1 MARFIV
7 RRAIHAVVLVFITIT
22 ATYFALQLA
31 PGDAV
36 SHYYSPDI
44 DPASM
49 ERVRHSLGLDAPP
62 YIQFFRWAGSFLRGD
77 FGMSLSQQRPVSDIL
92 RETVPR
98 TLQLTALAFLVQ
110 ILLGV
115 AAGTMA
121 AARRGRVS
129 DGVVSIVMLVLYAVP
144 AFYLAYLLITFVS
157 LRLDWLPTSG
167 MQTIGV
173 ELDGWKAVLIDR
185 ARHLV
190 LPVLVLGVA
199 RSAWLA
205 RHARGGM
212 VDTLAEEHIRTARAK
227 GVPERRVVWL
237 HAFRG
242 SLPPLLTAIGLSVPF
257 LLAGAVVVEKVFA
270 WPGMGS
276 LVVDAIFAR
285 DYPVV
290 LATNVIAAVMVIAGN
305 FLADLS
311 VAIADPRTELASS
324 DNRGVV
330 G

>member
-1 MARFIV
+1 MARFIA
-7 RRAIHAVVLVFITIT
+7 RRLVHAIILVLITVT
-22 ATYFALQLA
+22 ATFIALQLA
-31 PGDAV
+31 PGDPL
-36 SHYYSPDI
+36 SHYYNPDI
-44 DPASM
+44 DPATM
-49 ERVRHSLGLDAPP
+49 ERVRHALGLDAPAHV
-62 YIQFFRWAGSFLRGD
+62 QFLRWAGSFVRGD
-77 FGMSLSQQRPVSDIL
+77 FGVSLSQQRPVVDIL
-92 RETVPR
+92 RETIPR
-98 TLQLTALAFLVQ
+98 TLLLTALAFVVQ
-110 ILLGV
+110 ILIGVLAGTV
-115 AAGTMA
+115 AAS
-121 AARRGRVS
+121 RRGRATDS
-129 DGVVSIVMLVLYAVP
+129 LLSAVMLIFYAVP
-144 AFYLAYLLITFVS
+144 AFYLAYLLITFFS

-167 MQTIGV
+167 MESIGV
-173 ELDGWKAVLIDR
+173 EHDGLGAMLADR

-212 VDTLAEEHIRTARAK
+212 VDTLAQEHIRTARSK
-227 GVPERRVVWL
+227 GVPEKRVVWL

-276 LVVDAIFAR
+276 LVVDSIFAR

-290 LATNVIAAVMVIAGN
+290 LATNVVAAVMVIAGN

-311 VAIADPRTELASS
+311 VALADPRTELASP
-324 DNRGVV
+324 DGDRVAG
-330 G
+330 